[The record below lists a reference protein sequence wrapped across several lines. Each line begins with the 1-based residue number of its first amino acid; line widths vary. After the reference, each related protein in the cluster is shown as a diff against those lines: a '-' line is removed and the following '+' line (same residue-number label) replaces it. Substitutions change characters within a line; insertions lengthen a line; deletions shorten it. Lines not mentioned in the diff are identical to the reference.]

1 MMCKLEN
8 TAITTVKIYDKLG
21 YLFSL
26 VAPSLN
32 SEATCLLG
40 KASECTL
47 LVWMVDSYKK

>member
-8 TAITTVKIYDKLG
+8 TAITAVKIYDKLG

-26 VAPSLN
+26 VAPSPK

-40 KASECTL
+40 KAFECTL
-47 LVWMVDSYKK
+47 LVWMIDSYKK